1 MWENPL
7 KEEEK
12 DLAGPFRHEHLPKVY
27 HLMLGE
33 KAGLFA
39 AFRKLMERSASF
51 LRIPVGFP
59 LLSLP
64 GKSVLGLG

>member
-7 KEEEK
+7 EEEEK
-12 DLAGPFRHEHLPKVY
+12 VLAGPFRHEHLPKVY
-27 HLMLGE
+27 HLVLGE

-39 AFRKLMERSASF
+39 ANPRSASF